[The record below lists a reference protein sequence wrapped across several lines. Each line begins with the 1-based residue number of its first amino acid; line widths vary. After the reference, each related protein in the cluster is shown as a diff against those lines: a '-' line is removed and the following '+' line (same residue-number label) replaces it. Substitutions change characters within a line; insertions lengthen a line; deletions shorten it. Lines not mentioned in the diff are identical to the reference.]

1 MLMEPSRRHCGLAGS
16 TVTTMA
22 LEVKTPLAGKPSRPR
37 RTQEERTTAARA
49 GVINA
54 AIALIVERGFAHT
67 TMADVAAR
75 AGLTRGAIQ
84 HHFQNRVDLVRAII
98 SDVEKRVVEL
108 FSAAAPAP
116 NVSIERRID
125 VLIDG
130 LGVVTESPSYRAA
143 MDIWF
148 TSRSDP
154 DLRDAAFQ
162 SFRRYSD
169 HMRDLWRSTFGK
181 EVSEQAIADCRRVVV
196 AVARGLVVSRIISP
210 DAKSTFVTQTF
221 ATTRTMIKQYLQAAS
236 KQKERR

>member
-1 MLMEPSRRHCGLAGS
+1 
-16 TVTTMA
+16 
-22 LEVKTPLAGKPSRPR
+22 
-37 RTQEERTTAARA
+37 
-49 GVINA
+49 VINA

-98 SDVEKRVVEL
+98 SDVEKDVVDL

-116 NVSIERRID
+116 NVSIERRIEI
-125 VLIDG
+125 LIDG
-130 LGVVTESPSYRAA
+130 LGAVVESPSYRAA

-169 HMRDLWRSTFGK
+169 HLRDLWRSTFGK
-181 EVSEQAIADCRRVVV
+181 EVPEQAIADCRRVVV
-196 AVARGLVVSRIISP
+196 AVARGVVVSRIISP
-210 DAKSTFVTQTF
+210 DAKPTFVTQTF
-221 ATTRTMIKQYLQAAS
+221 ATTRTMVKQYLQAAI
-236 KQKERR
+236 KQKERK

>member
-1 MLMEPSRRHCGLAGS
+1 MLVS
-16 TVTTMA
+16 TPPFPPEATMV
-22 LEVKTPLAGKPSRPR
+22 LEAKTPLVRKERPPR
-37 RTQEERTTAARA
+37 RTQEERTAAARSS
-49 GVINA
+49 VINA
-54 AIALIVERGFAHT
+54 AISLIVERGFAHT

-98 SDVEKRVVEL
+98 NDVEKRVVDL

-116 NVSIERRID
+116 NVSMERRID
-125 VLIDG
+125 ILIDG
-130 LGVVTESPSYRAA
+130 LGAVTGSPSYQAA

-162 SFRRYSD
+162 SFRRYSE
-169 HMRDLWRSTFGK
+169 HLRDLWRSTFGK
-181 EVSEQAIADCRRVVV
+181 DFSEQAIADCRRVVV
-196 AVARGLVVSRIISP
+196 AVARGVVVSRIISP

-221 ATTRTMIKQYLQAAS
+221 ATTRTMIKQYLLAAS
-236 KQKERR
+236 KQKERK